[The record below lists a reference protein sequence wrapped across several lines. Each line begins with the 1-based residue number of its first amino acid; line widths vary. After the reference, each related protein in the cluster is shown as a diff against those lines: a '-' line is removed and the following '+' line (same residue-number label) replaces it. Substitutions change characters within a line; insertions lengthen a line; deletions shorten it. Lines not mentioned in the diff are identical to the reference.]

1 MRILAI
7 SLFLLTPLLAD
18 PLIQVSQ
25 EVYVGEARGVDALA
39 AGDGHLP
46 SLIEQRPPGVGH
58 LRVLTHRGEYLDGS
72 RLRESAVGLF
82 RHGGGVIM
90 ATASAK
96 AISLREMKFQGG
108 RLGGTDAGSES
119 LAGLRNWRALAMG
132 SLREGPVLV
141 LAHDAGLTIAGP
153 RAGGRGFSSLI
164 ARPGVNVIAST
175 PPYFLDRDDRPDIVV
190 ATDDSR
196 LLHLDGGGSGF
207 AFKEEYAYA
216 VPGMTPRAMVGEGRD
231 LWIAGTRGGRATLVA
246 LSAGAGKRLP
256 WIQVPAVGT
265 KFEVTG
271 TTDYGMGSLDLVQVL
286 DPQHLLVGGTR
297 DGRAWIAVI
306 ERDRR
311 ASVHHEKFLPGAAV
325 VAMGSNPSRTGWSI
339 AAGTNDMTFTVLR
352 IPGDAELPRDWTPF
366 PAPEE
371 SHPTQPPAP
380 EPPVH
385 PGDPVV
391 VDGCGQAPAPPATSA
406 IFPRVSLD
414 ARRGLDT
421 EFVLIFL
428 GVRPTKVTL
437 RLTNDTGQLF
447 YSREVVMRRGQRV
460 RISLAQELAQQRQP
474 SFDGYATVE
483 GCEQRDLVVEA
494 VRLAGAAAPEPLPA
508 HWR

>member
-1 MRILAI
+1 MRIPMVA
-7 SLFLLTPLLAD
+7 LLLLSPALAD
-18 PLIQVSQ
+18 PLIQISQ

-46 SLIEQRPPGVGH
+46 ALIEQRPPGVGH
-58 LRVLTHRGEYLDGS
+58 LRILSHRGEYYDGS

-82 RHGGGVIM
+82 RHGSGVLM
-90 ATASAK
+90 ATASGK
-96 AISLREMKFQGG
+96 AITLREMKFQSG

-119 LAGLRNWRALAMG
+119 LAGLRNWRTLAMG

-141 LAHDAGLTIAGP
+141 LAHDAGLTVAGP
-153 RAGGRGFSSLI
+153 RAGGKGFSSLI

-175 PPYFLDRDDRPDIVV
+175 PPYFLDRDDRADIVV

-196 LLHLDGGGSGF
+196 LLHLDGSGSGF
-207 AFKEEYAYA
+207 AFREEYAYA
-216 VPGMTPRAMVGEGRD
+216 VPGLLPRAMVGEGRE

-246 LSAGAGKRLP
+246 LSAGGGKRTP
-256 WIQVPAVGT
+256 WIPVPVLVT
-265 KFEVTG
+265 KFEVTAS
-271 TTDYGMGSLDLVQVL
+271 TDYGMGSLDLVQVL
-286 DPQHLLVGGTR
+286 DAQHLLVGGTR
-297 DGRAWIAVI
+297 DGRAWIAVV

-311 ASVHHEKFLPGAAV
+311 ASIHHEKFLPGTAV

-339 AAGTNDMTFTVLR
+339 AAGSNDMTFTVLR

-366 PAPEE
+366 PPPETAPTE
-371 SHPTQPPAP
+371 PAAP
-380 EPPVH
+380 EPPLH
-385 PGDPVV
+385 PADPAV
-391 VDGCGQAPAPPATSA
+391 VDGCGQPPGAQAISA

-414 ARRGLDT
+414 ARRSLDT
-421 EFVLIFL
+421 EFVLIYL
-428 GVRPTKVTL
+428 GVRPAKVTL

-460 RISLAQELAQQRQP
+460 RLSLAQELAQQRQG